1 MKFLIKFMTPEEKAE
16 ELDKKYFPAESNIWA
31 RDNYEA
37 NCVKWACLEMYK
49 WVIEEY
55 YEQCRTLP

>member
-1 MKFLIKFMTPEEKAE
+1 MTPEEKAE
-16 ELDKKYFPAESNIWA
+16 ELAKKYFPDESNIWA

-37 NCVKWACLEMYK
+37 ECVKWACLEMYK